1 MVARRWARYLV
12 PVALVAVVAVGYV
25 IVHHNLAEKS
35 HPTMQANSR
44 KHTTRPRGKYARARF
59 YTVQAGDSLT
69 SIAAKTGVD
78 VNTLEALNPS
88 ANPNALQTG
97 QQLRLRR

>member
-1 MVARRWARYLV
+1 V
-12 PVALVAVVAVGYV
+12 
-25 IVHHNLAEKS
+25 
-35 HPTMQANSR
+35 QASR
-44 KHTTRPRGKYARARF
+44 KHTNHARGRYARARF

-69 SIAAKTGVD
+69 SIAAKTGISI
-78 VNTLEALNPS
+78 NTLEVLNPS

>member
-25 IVHHNLAEKS
+25 IVHHNLSEKS
-35 HPTMQANSR
+35 HPTVQVSR
-44 KHTTRPRGKYARARF
+44 KHTSHPRGRYNRARF
-59 YTVQAGDSLT
+59 YTVQPGDSLT
-69 SIAAKTGVD
+69 SIAVKTGINI
-78 VNTLEALNPS
+78 NTLETLNPS